1 MRYASIRSMDIS
13 NGEGVGISLFV
24 QGCRF
29 QCRNCF
35 NESTW
40 DFKGGEKWTKEKEDE
55 FLKLADKPYIRRIS
69 ILGGEP
75 LTDENL
81 SGVLSLIY
89 RIRHLYGDT
98 KTIWLY
104 TGYTWEEIIDNQF
117 EDLGNG
123 YSRWSD
129 RALIVSQCDIL
140 VDGRFIDEQKD
151 LSLKWR
157 GSKNQRAIDIKKS
170 FESRSAVLYCE

>member
-1 MRYASIRSMDIS
+1 MDIA
-13 NGEGVGISLFV
+13 NGEGIGISLFV
-24 QGCRF
+24 QGCKF
-29 QCRNCF
+29 FCKNCF
-35 NESTW
+35 NSSAW
-40 DFKGGEKWTKEKEDE
+40 DFNGGKEWTQQKEDE
-55 FLKLADKPYIRRIS
+55 FLSLADKPSIKRIS

-75 LTDENL
+75 LADENL
-81 SGVLSLIY
+81 SGVLSLVNK
-89 RIRHLYGDT
+89 IRHLYGDT

-123 YSRWSD
+123 YVRWSD
-129 RALIVSQCDIL
+129 RASIVCQCDIL

-157 GSKNQRAIDIKKS
+157 GSRNQRVLDIKKS
-170 FESRSAVLYCE
+170 FKSRNAVLYCE